1 MTEIREPEIVTLE
14 QRIAAVVRES
24 VRMEAMPDF
33 FGRAFQASAEVAGR
47 QGVHLAGPPIG
58 VYFGMPTDTV
68 DVAAGFPTD
77 RAVAADAGVEPLALP
92 GGRAATVVHVGP
104 YDTMEATYGRLIAWL
119 GAQGL
124 TPGEVMWEEYLTEP
138 DPAHPEAI
146 ETRIVWPLQD

>member
-1 MTEIREPEIVTLE
+1 MTQTREPEIVTLE

-33 FGRAFQASAEVAGR
+33 FGRAFHRSMAVMAA
-47 QGVHLAGPPIG
+47 QGVTTVGPPVG
-58 VYFGMPTDTV
+58 VYFGWPSDTA
-68 DVAAGFPTD
+68 DVAAGFPAD
-77 RAVAADAGVEPLALP
+77 RPIIADAGVDPLALP

-104 YDTMEATYGRLIAWL
+104 YDTMEATYGRLMAWL